1 MDTSGSMQFPAMR
14 RLSITTGDAFLIV
27 YALDDEN
34 SYEVVKMCMAEI
46 QEIRPDFQVST
57 SRRPTSIE
65 TKTNQS
71 TRLTPCHSSCW
82 PYLCEQ
88 KIPIVFAG
96 NKSDLP
102 REARKVP
109 KEVVSNY
116 VHYELPRLQAKVIEC
131 SCKDDVNVDSIFRAY
146 LSLARVTLSTSV
158 IQNNN
163 SSGNTASNKSSSIR
177 GSTSNSF
184 SFSGTIK
191 RASSALPGVI
201 GGGGGGDTSDSR

>member
-1 MDTSGSMQFPAMR
+1 M
-14 RLSITTGDAFLIV
+14 
-27 YALDDEN
+27 
-34 SYEVVKMCMAEI
+34 
-46 QEIRPDFQVST
+46 
-57 SRRPTSIE
+57 
-65 TKTNQS
+65 
-71 TRLTPCHSSCW
+71 
-82 PYLCEQ
+82 
-88 KIPIVFAG
+88 FAG

-163 SSGNTASNKSSSIR
+163 NNNVHNNKNGSSSSAGSSANITKSSSIR

-201 GGGGGGDTSDSR
+201 GGGGDTSDSR